1 MILNRVSLVNVS
13 GGYLETHN
21 SAPFVRVDGGDSLN
35 FFATR
40 FVDQSAAP
48 APSVFSIYA
57 SASHPVTGV
66 GVSRASATTIP
77 PWADTADAL
86 LMLESGLVTLSAQA
100 DPRSPAAGQFWR
112 SMTASNTLKY
122 HDGSTT
128 RSLADLSLP
137 QTLTNK
143 TLSTVRPA
151 ITGGTGAG
159 VTVNETGQVAR
170 TVYKVTALHTAFAA
184 AASTADETLATLPP
198 RTQLQR
204 IYIDVTTR
212 FTGGGATAASM
223 TCGKSAGGHEY
234 LTAFDVFTGA
244 ITRGLADSDL
254 GPSLNRAGAV
264 QGGDLPSWSGA
275 TAVQCRL
282 TTRSAPTSALTQGA
296 LILYLV
302 TEAVP

>member
-1 MILNRVSLVNVS
+1 M
-13 GGYLETHN
+13 
-21 SAPFVRVDGGDSLN
+21 
-35 FFATR
+35 
-40 FVDQSAAP
+40 
-48 APSVFSIYA
+48 
-57 SASHPVTGV
+57 TGV

-86 LMLESGLVTLSAQA
+86 LMLESGLVTLSARA
-100 DPRSPAAGQFWR
+100 DPRSPAAGQLWR
-112 SMTASNTLKY
+112 STTTSNTLKY
-122 HDGSTT
+122 YDGSTT

-143 TLSTVRPA
+143 TLSTVRRA

-159 VTVNETGQVAR
+159 VTVDETGQVAR
-170 TVYKVTALHTAFAA
+170 TVYKVTAVHTAFAA
-184 AASTADETLATLPP
+184 AASAADSTLATLPP

-204 IYIDVTTR
+204 IYVDVTTR

-223 TCGKSAGGHEY
+223 TCGKSAGGPEY
-234 LTAFDVFTGA
+234 LTAFDVFTGT

-254 GPSLNRAGAV
+254 GPSLTRASAV
-264 QGGDLPSWSGA
+264 QGGDLPSWSGS

-296 LILYLV
+296 LTLHLV